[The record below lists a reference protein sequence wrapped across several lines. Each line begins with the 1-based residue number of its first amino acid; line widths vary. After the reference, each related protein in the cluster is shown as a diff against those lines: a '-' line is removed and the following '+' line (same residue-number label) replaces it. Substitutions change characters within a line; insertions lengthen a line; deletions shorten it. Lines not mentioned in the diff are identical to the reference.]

1 MTFVLPLLV
10 VGIIIAIVV
19 LVRRQHGGE
28 RETVGEPG
36 LGTVRRLYYY
46 VIAFVALMLAGN
58 GAALLISYGID
69 SAASALTRSQTQ
81 LPLGLALTLVGTP
94 IWLLFWTL
102 AQRSVQQFPTEVRS
116 LTRKMYIYLV
126 LIVSLALAVLGLLTL
141 LRWAMGGI
149 GLEGN
154 AISWP
159 VVWGAL
165 FAFHWRLESREGV
178 HTELTR
184 SLRRLYVYLVA
195 FAGLLMLSSSGGVLL
210 VRVFRL
216 AYHAIFEATGRL
228 LPYGPF
234 WDDPVKEWGSSVIV
248 GGLVWAWYWFY
259 VVRGDLKSVLRHL
272 YLYFAVVGGA
282 ITTGASLSV
291 LLYGVLRW
299 IIGGTTMP
307 AAVLHFEFLPAAL
320 SPLFI
325 GVALWGYHW
334 AVLRSETQVFPEM
347 LRAARRS
354 YRYMMAAIG
363 LVTLAAGLVFL
374 FSLFIGL
381 VAPQAREPLVEGD
394 WWRRSL
400 AVAVTTLLVGT
411 PLWGIYW
418 SGAQREAMAGGA
430 EEREA
435 LSRRVFLYAVF
446 GAAVLAAVGSLSFVL
461 YSIFQPLL
469 GESTGTSA
477 LGDLKW
483 GLGILLTT
491 GAVGMYYWLVL
502 REDHR
507 AAIAIPRVAEAPQ
520 PARVHKQVIALA
532 PAEARQWVS
541 SLEARLGYRIDV
553 WKRLGATEGVFT
565 PTDEDL
571 AATVE
576 RIEQAPSDRVLLTIE
591 SSGVHVI
598 PFEDG

>member
-1 MTFVLPLLV
+1 MSFVLPLLV

-19 LVRRQHGGE
+19 LVRRQHRGE

-94 IWLLFWTL
+94 MWLLFRAL

-116 LTRKMYIYLV
+116 LTRKVYIYLV
-126 LIVSLALAVLGLLTL
+126 LIVSLALAVLGLQVL

-165 FAFHWRLESREGV
+165 FAFHWGLESREGV

-210 VRVFRL
+210 ERVFRL

-234 WDDPVKEWGSSVIV
+234 WDDPVKEWVSSVIV
-248 GGLVWAWYWFY
+248 GGLIWAWYWFY
-259 VVRGDLKSVLRHL
+259 VVRGDLKSVLRHV
-272 YLYFAVVGGA
+272 YLYFAVVGGT

-307 AAVLHFEFLPAAL
+307 AAVLHFEFFPAAL

-334 AVLRSETQVFPEM
+334 AVLRSETQVFPDM

-374 FSLFIGL
+374 FSLFIDL

-418 SGAQREAMAGGA
+418 SGAQREAMARGA

-461 YSIFQPLL
+461 YSVFQPLL
-469 GESTGTSA
+469 GESTGASA

-507 AAIAIPRVAEAPQ
+507 TAIAIPRVAEAPQ

-541 SLEARLGYRIDV
+541 TLEARLGYRIDV
-553 WKRLGATEGVFT
+553 WTRLGATEGVFT

-571 AATVE
+571 AATEE
-576 RIEQAPSDRVLLTIE
+576 RIEQAPGDRVLLTIE
-591 SSGVHVI
+591 PSGVHVI